1 MAEWHAANVADARR
15 KPSVFHSFARDLAAI
30 VVYLY
35 EEQKKYY
42 MKKVIYV
49 IACSLVLGLSPVFGQ
64 PQSIGQPFA
73 PNRPNPFNASAAA
86 ALPTFDLKFPGGG
99 PTDLVKAIEAASGNP
114 LNVIISKEDEDI
126 ELPPLKMTGVTV
138 PQLFQALEPMSVK
151 NVTVMTASPLFGMGP
166 QQTTYITSY
175 GFKTTGDPTENSIW
189 YFHVQRPTVPPL
201 ASSGNVCRFFSLAPY
216 LEHGFTVDDIT
227 TAIQTGWKMAKDSSP
242 PELNYHKET
251 KLLMAFGDPDE
262 LKTIDNV
269 LQTLPASNATRTE
282 LDSMRQAIKDLQAKV
297 NALAPPAH

>member
-1 MAEWHAANVADARR
+1 LGERAIYQ
-15 KPSVFHSFARDLAAI
+15 SFARDLAAT
-30 VVYLY
+30 VVYPY
-35 EEQKKYY
+35 EERYGQQKEYY

-64 PQSIGQPFA
+64 PQTPS
-73 PNRPNPFNASAAA
+73 NASAAG
-86 ALPTFDLKFPGGG
+86 ALATFDLKFPGGG
-99 PTDLVKAIEAASGNP
+99 PRDLVKAIEAASGRP

-126 ELPPLKMTGVTV
+126 ELPPLKMTGVNV
-138 PQLFQALEPMSVK
+138 AQLFQALEPMSVK
-151 NVTVMTASPLFGMGP
+151 NVSVLTASPFFGQGP
-166 QQTTYITSY
+166 QYTTMTTSY
-175 GFKTTGDPTENSIW
+175 GFKTTGAPTENSIW

-201 ASSGNVCRFFSLAPY
+201 VSSGRVCRFFSLAPY

-282 LDSMRQAIKDLQAKV
+282 LDSLRQTIKDLQAKV